1 MDVKTDKE
9 MIIDEKAVQRANILD
24 PKIYYEDTIL
34 SSNEA
39 PAPDQKFPIPPF
51 EEVLKMYSNK
61 AERLRKQKSAVLKL
75 MAEHDAKK

>member
-1 MDVKTDKE
+1 MDAETPEE
-9 MIIDEKAVQRANILD
+9 MIVDEKAIQRANILD
-24 PKIYYEDTIL
+24 PEIYYEDTIL

-61 AERLRKQKSAVLKL
+61 AERLRKRKSAIL
-75 MAEHDAKK
+75 